1 MAKIPG
7 FRTRYPVRAVLAV
20 AGASLLALVE
30 LGMLSIWLM
39 PLVPLV
45 PVFIMI
51 MIGNACVLSA
61 AVSYA
66 SSLARREPVSS
77 TGAETRAKTSQ
88 AHVAPGTEAHR
99 AA

>member
-1 MAKIPG
+1 MAEIHA

-20 AGASLLALVE
+20 AGAASLALVE
-30 LGMLSIWLM
+30 LALLSIWLM

-61 AVSYA
+61 ALSYA
-66 SSLARREPVSS
+66 TSLARREPV
-77 TGAETRAKTSQ
+77 TTARAEGQTKTLPSN
-88 AHVAPGTEAHR
+88 TEALAESSR

>member
-1 MAKIPG
+1 MAEVPV

-66 SSLARREPVSS
+66 SSLAQREPLSS
-77 TGAETRAKTSQ
+77 TGAEKRAQASQ
-88 AHVAPGTEAHR
+88 ARLAPGAEASR
-99 AA
+99 VA